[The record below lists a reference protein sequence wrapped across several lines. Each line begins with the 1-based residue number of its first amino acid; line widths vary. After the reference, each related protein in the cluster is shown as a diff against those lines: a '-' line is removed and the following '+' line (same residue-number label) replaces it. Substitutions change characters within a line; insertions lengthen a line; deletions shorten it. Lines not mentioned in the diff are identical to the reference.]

1 MRNFSFDTTSNNW
14 KNVGGGVNKNV
25 PTLRGIFQKLFQSCI
40 ARNFEMKSEIV
51 SQIFLTKLDF
61 GNLWS
66 FWWHLWDLW
75 HWCQW
80 WFSSSLTKIPHNVGF
95 LPGWIQ
101 HCEEFFKNFSN
112 PALWGILK
120 WKVRPF
126 ANIPHKVGF
135 LKFFDA
141 SDDIIEIFDIDG
153 NDDQVQAW

>member
-1 MRNFSFDTTSNNW
+1 M
-14 KNVGGGVNKNV
+14 
-25 PTLRGIFQKLFQSCI
+25 
-40 ARNFEMKSEIV
+40 A
-51 SQIFLTKLDF
+51 
-61 GNLWS
+61 
-66 FWWHLWDLW
+66 
-75 HWCQW
+75 
-80 WFSSSLTKIPHNVGF
+80 GF
-95 LPGWIQ
+95 LPEWIQ
-101 HCEEFFKNFSN
+101 HCEEFFKNFLN